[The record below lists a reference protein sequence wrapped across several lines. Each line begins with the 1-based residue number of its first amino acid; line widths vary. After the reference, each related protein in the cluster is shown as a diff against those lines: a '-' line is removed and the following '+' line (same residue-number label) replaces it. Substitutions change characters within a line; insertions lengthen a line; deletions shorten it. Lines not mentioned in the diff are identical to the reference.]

1 MIYLGADHKGFEL
14 KEFLKNKLKENNIGF
29 EDLGNFKYDPNDDY
43 SDFAFKVG
51 EKVAESQDSL
61 GVLICGSGAGMCFS
75 VNKVKGIRGV
85 LGMNLEMVKKAR
97 EDDDI
102 NVLCLASDFLSQENA
117 WAMLKIFLETQF
129 KNEEKY
135 LRRIKKVDNYENRNY
150 TSNQ

>member
-1 MIYLGADHKGFEL
+1 MIYIGADHKGFEL
-14 KEFLKNKLKENNIGF
+14 KEFLKNKLRENNINY
-29 EDLGNFKYDPNDDY
+29 EDLGNFEYDPSDDY
-43 SDFAFKVG
+43 PDFAFMVG
-51 EKVAESQDSL
+51 EKVSESKGSL
-61 GVLICGSGAGMCFS
+61 GVLICGSGAGVCFS

-85 LGMNLEMVKKAR
+85 LGMNSEMVKKAR

-102 NVLCLASDFLSQENA
+102 NVLCLASDFLLKEDA
-117 WAMLKIFLETQF
+117 WAMVKIFLETQF